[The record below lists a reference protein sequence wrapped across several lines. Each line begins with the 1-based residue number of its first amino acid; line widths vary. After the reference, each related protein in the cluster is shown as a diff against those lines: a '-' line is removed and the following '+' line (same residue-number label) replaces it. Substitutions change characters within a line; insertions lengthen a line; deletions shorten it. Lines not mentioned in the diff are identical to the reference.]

1 MAIEH
6 AILGML
12 SWKSM
17 TGYEMKHLIENSSS
31 MYWSGNNNQIYKAL
45 VQLLNAGLVTNVVEQ
60 QESLPAKKIYTVT
73 PEGLAALRA
82 WILSQPEAPDVKK
95 SFLIQLSWAD
105 LLTDEELAQIVDQYE
120 KEVEL
125 QFMIEREKQRRDEV
139 SPNRTPR
146 EKILWEMIRDN
157 LLSAYQN
164 EIEWI
169 QRVKSALS
177 ITEGR
182 KN

>member
-12 SWKSM
+12 NWKSM
-17 TGYEMKHLIENSSS
+17 TGYEMKRLIENSSS

-45 VQLLNAGLVTNVVEQ
+45 VQLLNEGLVTNIVEQ

-73 PEGLAALRA
+73 PEGLSVLKA
-82 WILSQPEAPDVKK
+82 WIMSQPEAPDVKK

-146 EKILWEMIRDN
+146 EKILWDMIRDN
-157 LLSAYQN
+157 LLSSCQN
-164 EIEWI
+164 EIDWI
-169 QRVKSALS
+169 QRVKAALS
-177 ITEGR
+177 IVE
-182 KN
+182 